1 MNLLPIIGI
10 ALCGAVLALLLRRYH
25 PEFAMAVS
33 IVACV
38 LLFLFAARHF
48 LKFKEALDSIAERC
62 GISMTL
68 MTLLYKVVGTA
79 YLGQFSAALCRDA
92 GESALASAL
101 EFCTKITILLMSLP
115 LLTSLFEKLT
125 NLAESI

>member
-1 MNLLPIIGI
+1 MNVLPMIGI
-10 ALCGAVLALLLRRYH
+10 ALCGTVLALLLRRHH
-25 PEFAMAVS
+25 PEFSMAVS

-38 LLFLFAARHF
+38 LLFLFAAQHF
-48 LKFKEALDSIAERC
+48 MKFKDALDTVAERC
-62 GISMTL
+62 GIPLSL

-101 EFCTKITILLMSLP
+101 EFCTKMMILLMSLP

-125 NLAESI
+125 TIAESI